1 MSVDEMNNKNTFD
14 FKVQDDSAS
23 DHDWLKDG
31 THQRIADRLFDLI
44 TKSETKG
51 LTIGLEGCWG
61 SGKSTVVNLL
71 RKKLDGT
78 KETFV
83 FYMDSWAHE
92 GDFLRRAFLESFAQQ
107 LQECSEEDD
116 SSIKKIKDEISNK
129 VVTKTTHTEPVI
141 TWFAKLCAFLLV
153 FFVPAGF
160 LFVDHGLDKSS
171 LECKCFIIVG
181 LVLIFSPLLCAL
193 LVCLKNLWCR
203 IREKRKS
210 SSSILCKKKGKEDCE
225 NEKQERENSENEKE
239 NKKDSHKPLMPV
251 FWTTDTTE
259 TVTNE
264 TTKEPE
270 KTSLEFEK
278 FFDRLLERT
287 YAKGAKNVVCVID
300 NLDRINPEDALK
312 IWSTLQIFVESNN
325 LKKCKSRKSDVWIIV
340 PYDESGLRLLWDRAK
355 NTQTGDG
362 SLCSKSFFDKSF
374 QLRIE
379 VPKMLFE
386 GWEDYA
392 NQIIHDSLKI
402 SFNEKQMSCVLE
414 TLKRGRVSISDA
426 PSPREI
432 KTYVNQVGFL
442 YPLHKE
448 NASLDSLCFYVDL
461 KYLKSKSADE
471 IKKGLLD
478 RSILSE
484 NKVLGFVKEKN
495 DVEKELCAILFNVD
509 GGKGIE
515 LLIEDP
521 VLNALNERNEEK
533 LQKLVLNHEHAVKI
547 FVENILAENIYDCK
561 NYMHLLINLFGE
573 NIEDDLLRFVV
584 NNCDQICNQMD
595 KIVSVDDLGAIFQIV
610 KKNSEN
616 NTLHQLSKKY
626 VAMQHELLKN
636 ENDESA
642 VKNVVDSF
650 ERIYDVVDN
659 SDLIY
664 IDYSQLGMEHF
675 QQIADAVGIERLSKF
690 GKFVRGVDTL
700 DEDYSKKIVPNSP
713 VLPALPLFLVRLG
726 CCAGCLQW
734 NKTLLAIKN
743 VVIPKPNY
751 QIKLDGFVQCVKLI
765 SVLQNFQLKE
775 ESEALKGMLNDP
787 AFWHFVAIYK
797 NDDVKIIAAYL
808 LARYYDDLNLPQ
820 TTRLNGQSV
829 EGFNSVK
836 AVFNEKNN
844 NIEDYFCEKIN
855 ATKQSSFIWALAK
868 NFKYRLVGGII
879 EKQLRNEEHWFFN
892 TDKPYDCFANAVEYT
907 DDKNVRI
914 LLLTEFEKSAHL
926 VLNVQGSD
934 ISITSHLKACKLL
947 LESEYSRSVMEKVKY
962 ELTSKKKDDW
972 FKALNDNTELL
983 DIVRKCKEL
992 NERPLEE
999 LSNNFADAF
1008 KEYVKSTM
1016 GAENAV
1022 SPTMDELANLYDC
1035 MNDSFKKYVSDDVV
1049 NEIIG
1054 RKFAVCPQIK
1064 DFLIAKLDYDVLI
1077 EKYQDADKIIKELV
1091 DGAMWDQLEFVVAL
1105 IDKLG
1110 DQLVPEKHY
1119 TEVMQQPL
1127 KSLKDKA
1134 KVDQMEIV
1142 ESLCN
1147 FFNVNLDLMGYA
1159 VDVDDGKVS

>member
-23 DHDWLKDG
+23 DSDLLKDG

-171 LECKCFIIVG
+171 LECKCFIVIG
-181 LVLIFSPLLCAL
+181 LFLIFSPVLCAL
-193 LVCLKNLWCR
+193 LVCLKNLWNQK
-203 IREKRKS
+203 REKRKS
-210 SSSILCKKKGKEDCE
+210 CLKGKKEENNE
-225 NEKQERENSENEKE
+225 NECANEKNDEENDENE
-239 NKKDSHKPLMPV
+239 KDSHKTLMPV

-270 KTSLEFEK
+270 KTSLEFEN
-278 FFDRLLERT
+278 FFEQLLGKT
-287 YAKGAKNVVCVID
+287 YDNGFKNVVCVID

-312 IWSTLQIFVESNN
+312 IWSTLQIFVESNI
-325 LKKCKSRKSDVWIIV
+325 LKKSKSRKSDVWVVV
-340 PYDESGLRLLWDRAK
+340 PYDESGLRLLWDK
-355 NTQTGDG
+355 KDESQTNNKP
-362 SLCSKSFFDKSF
+362 LCSKSFFDKSF

-386 GWEDYA
+386 GWENYA
-392 NQIIHDSLKI
+392 DKIIHDSLEN
-402 SFNEKQMSCVLE
+402 SFSEDQMSCVLE
-414 TLKRGRVSISDA
+414 MLKRGRVSISDA

-484 NKVLGFVKEKN
+484 NKVLGFVKEKT
-495 DVEKELCAILFNVD
+495 DIEKELCAILFNVN
-509 GGKGIE
+509 GEKGME

-533 LQKLVLNHEHAVKI
+533 LQKLVLDHEHVVKI
-547 FVENILAENIYDCK
+547 FVQNILAENKYDCK
-561 NYMHLLINLFGE
+561 NYMHLLKKTFE
-573 NIEDDLLRFVV
+573 KKIEDDLLHFVRK
-584 NNCDQICNQMD
+584 NSERICTQMGEIASD
-595 KIVSVDDLGAIFQIV
+595 DDLCAIFQV
-610 KKNSEN
+610 VMDSSEIDA
-616 NTLHQLSKKY
+616 LRQLSQKY
-626 VAMQHELLKN
+626 VAMQHERLKG
-636 ENDESA
+636 DVDVSA
-642 VKNVVDSF
+642 MKKIVESF
-650 ERIYDVVDN
+650 ERVYSIVDN

-664 IDYSQLGMEHF
+664 IDYSQLGIERF
-675 QQIADAVGIERLSKF
+675 QQIADAVGIEKRLSKF
-690 GKFVRGVDTL
+690 GKFVRGIDNL
-700 DEDYSKKIVPNSP
+700 DEDCSKKIVPNSP
-713 VLPALPLFLVRLG
+713 ELAVLPLLLVRLG
-726 CCAGCLQW
+726 CYAGCLQW

-1035 MNDSFKKYVSDDVV
+1035 MNDPFKKYVSDDVV

-1064 DFLIAKLDYDVLI
+1064 DFLIAKLDYDVVI
-1077 EKYQDADKIIKELV
+1077 KKYQDVNKIIKDLV
-1091 DGAMWDQLEFVVAL
+1091 DGAMWDQLGFVVAL

-1110 DQLVPEKHY
+1110 DQLIPEEHY
-1119 TEVMQQPL
+1119 TKVMQQPL
-1127 KSLKDKA
+1127 ESLKDKA
-1134 KVDQMEIV
+1134 KEEQFKIV
-1142 ESLCN
+1142 ESLCK
-1147 FFNVNLDLMGYA
+1147 FFNVNLDLMEDA
-1159 VDVDDGKVS
+1159 VDANDGKVS

>member
-1 MSVDEMNNKNTFD
+1 MSVDKMNNRNTFD
-14 FKVQDDSAS
+14 FMVQDDSAS
-23 DHDWLKDG
+23 DSDLLKDG
-31 THQRIADRLFDLI
+31 THQRIADRLFELI

-51 LTIGLEGCWG
+51 LTIGLEGSWG

-71 RKKLDGT
+71 RKKLEKT

-92 GDFLRRAFLESFAQQ
+92 GDFLRRAFLEHFAQR
-107 LQECSEEDD
+107 LQEAGVDEATLKD
-116 SSIKKIKDEISNK
+116 IKNEISNK
-129 VVTKTTHTEPVI
+129 VVVKHHDTTPKTQPIGTALALMTI
-141 TWFAKLCAFLLV
+141 FLLPLGLSFIDQSCDV
-153 FFVPAGF
+153 VNIDVSMPFFSLQSYNW
-160 LFVDHGLDKSS
+160 LFVIGL
-171 LECKCFIIVG
+171 LFVLAP
-181 LVLIFSPLLCAL
+181 LVVAFVAWFR
-193 LVCLKNLWCR
+193 N
-203 IREKRKS
+203 
-210 SSSILCKKKGKEDCE
+210 KKKGLT
-225 NEKQERENSENEKE
+225 S
-239 NKKDSHKPLMPV
+239 V
-251 FWTTDTTE
+251 FWTTETTE
-259 TVTNE
+259 TTTTE
-264 TTKEPE
+264 TTEEPE
-270 KTSLEFEK
+270 KTSIEFEN
-278 FFDRLLERT
+278 FFKRLLKIAGE
-287 YAKGAKNVVCVID
+287 KNFKNIVCVID
-300 NLDRINPEDALK
+300 NLDRVNPDDALK
-312 IWSTLQIFVESNN
+312 VWSTLQVFVQSKNPGDRN
-325 LKKCKSRKSDVWIIV
+325 DCLSKVWVIV
-340 PYDESGLRLLWDRAK
+340 PYDESGLRLLWDKKDWSQTECEKEGLPNGSGDSKETDKKK
-355 NTQTGDG
+355 NV
-362 SLCSKSFFDKSF
+362 LCSKSFFDKSF

-386 GWEDYA
+386 GWENYA
-392 NQIIHDSLKI
+392 DKIIHDSLKN
-402 SFNEKQMSCVLE
+402 SFSEDQMSCVLE
-414 TLKRGRVSISDA
+414 MLKRGRVSISDA

-484 NKVLGFVKEKN
+484 NKVLGFVKEKT
-495 DVEKELCAILFNVD
+495 DIEKELCAILFNVN
-509 GGKGIE
+509 GEKGME

-533 LQKLVLNHEHAVKI
+533 LQKLVLDHEHAVKI
-547 FVENILAENIYDCK
+547 FVQNILAENKYDCK
-561 NYMHLLINLFGE
+561 NYMHLLKKTFE
-573 NIEDDLLRFVV
+573 KKIEDDLLHFVKK
-584 NNCDQICNQMD
+584 NCERICSQMGEIASD
-595 KIVSVDDLGAIFQIV
+595 DDLCAIFQIV
-610 KKNSEN
+610 IDFSEN
-616 NTLHQLSKKY
+616 DALRQLSKKY
-626 VAMQHELLKN
+626 VAMQHERLKGDV
-636 ENDESA
+636 DESA
-642 VKNVVDSF
+642 MEKIVESF
-650 ERIYDVVDN
+650 ERVYSIVDN

-675 QQIADAVGIERLSKF
+675 QQFAEAAVKTAGMGKLSRF
-690 GKFVRGVDTL
+690 GNFVRATDTL
-700 DEDYSKKIVPNSP
+700 DEDYSKKIMPNSP
-713 VLPALPLFLVRLG
+713 ELALLPKSPIILA
-726 CCAGCLQW
+726 CYSGCLQW

-751 QIKLDGFVQCVKLI
+751 QIKSDGFVQCVKLI

-808 LARYYDDLNLPQ
+808 LARYYDGLNLPQ
-820 TTRLNGQSV
+820 TMRLNGQSV

-1016 GAENAV
+1016 SAEKANCL
-1022 SPTMDELANLYDC
+1022 TMEDLADLYDC
-1035 MNDSFKKYVSDDVV
+1035 MNDSFKKYVSGDVNDELLV
-1049 NEIIG
+1049 Q
-1054 RKFAVCPQIK
+1054 KFAVLPQAR

-1077 EKYQDADKIIKELV
+1077 KKYQDVNKIIKDLV
-1091 DGAMWDQLEFVVAL
+1091 DGAMWNQLGFVVAL

-1110 DQLVPEKHY
+1110 DQLIPEEHY
-1119 TEVMQQPL
+1119 TKVMQQPL
-1127 KSLKDKA
+1127 ESLKDKA
-1134 KVDQMEIV
+1134 KEEQFKIV
-1142 ESLCN
+1142 ESLCK
-1147 FFNVNLDLMGYA
+1147 FFNVNLDSIENIA
-1159 VDVDDGKVS
+1159 EEDNDKVS

>member
-1 MSVDEMNNKNTFD
+1 MSAKPANDSQTFD
-14 FKVQDDSAS
+14 FNVMDDSAS
-23 DHDWLKDG
+23 DSDLLKDG
-31 THQRIADRLFDLI
+31 THQKIANRLFDLI
-44 TKSETKG
+44 TKSDTKG
-51 LTIGLEGCWG
+51 LTIGLEGSWG

-71 RKKLDGT
+71 RKKLEET

-141 TWFAKLCAFLLV
+141 TSFAKFCAFLLV

-160 LFVDHGLDKSS
+160 LFIDHGLDKSS
-171 LECKCFIIVG
+171 LECKYFIVVG
-181 LVLIFSPLLCAL
+181 LFLVFSPLLSAL
-193 LVCLKNLWCR
+193 FVCLKNLGSR

-210 SSSILCKKKGKEDCE
+210 GKRKICKKNGEKDCA
-225 NEKQERENSENEKE
+225 NEKNDKENSGNE
-239 NKKDSHKPLMPV
+239 KDSHKPLIPV

-278 FFDRLLERT
+278 FINRLLETT
-287 YAKGAKNVVCVID
+287 YAKDVKNVVCVID

-392 NQIIHDSLKI
+392 NQIIHNSLKN
-402 SFNEKQMSCVLE
+402 FNEGQMSCVLE

-478 RSILSE
+478 RSILAE
-484 NKVLGFVKEKN
+484 NKVLGFVKEKT
-495 DVEKELCAILFNVD
+495 DIEKELCAILFNVN
-509 GGKGIE
+509 GEKGME
-515 LLIEDP
+515 LLIETP
-521 VLNALNERNEEK
+521 VLNALNERNEGE
-533 LQKLVLNHEHAVKI
+533 LQKLVHNHEHAVKI
-547 FVENILAENIYDCK
+547 FVQNILAEKDCK
-561 NYMHLLINLFGE
+561 NYMHLLKKTFE
-573 NIEDDLLRFVV
+573 EKIEDDLLRFVKK
-584 NNCDQICNQMD
+584 NCERICSQMGEIASD
-595 KIVSVDDLGAIFQIV
+595 DDLCAIFQIV
-610 KKNSEN
+610 IDFSEN
-616 NTLHQLSKKY
+616 DALRQLSKKY
-626 VAMQHELLKN
+626 VALQHDSLKS
-636 ENDESA
+636 ENDASA
-642 VKNVVDSF
+642 VKKVVDSF
-650 ERIYDVVDN
+650 ERVYDVVDN

-690 GKFVRGVDTL
+690 GKFVRGIDTL

-713 VLPALPLFLVRLG
+713 ELSALPLLVVRLG
-726 CCAGCLQW
+726 CSAGCLRW
-734 NKTLLAIKN
+734 NKTLQAVNNL
-743 VVIPKPNY
+743 VVYKPNY
-751 QIKLDGFVQCVKLI
+751 NLNTEAFAQSVKLI
-765 SVLQNFQLKE
+765 LELQDYDLKDD
-775 ESEALKGMLNDP
+775 SGIIKSLLSKP
-787 AFWHFVAIYK
+787 AFWHYVSVSQK
-797 NDDVKIIAAYL
+797 EDVKQNASYL
-808 LARYYDDLNLPQ
+808 LAKYCDDLNLPQ
-820 TTRLNGQSV
+820 MQHVGQSSNGV
-829 EGFNSVK
+829 NSVGTLFK
-836 AVFNEKNN
+836 EKNDN
-844 NIEDYFCEKIN
+844 TVNYFCERIN
-855 ATKQSSFIWALAK
+855 ASKKSDFIWSLAK
-868 NFKYRLVGGII
+868 NHAYQLIGGII
-879 EKQLRNEEHWFFN
+879 EKQLDNEEHWFFN
-892 TDKPYDCFANAVEYT
+892 TDKPFECFANAIEYEYS
-907 DDKNVRI
+907 DNESVKVR
-914 LLLTEFEKSAHL
+914 LLTEFEESAQL
-926 VLNVQGSD
+926 ISNVLKDETPVTTYLS
-934 ISITSHLKACKLL
+934 ACKLL
-947 LESEYSRSVMEKVKY
+947 LKSQYSRRVMEKVKH
-962 ELTSKKKDDW
+962 ELASKKKDDW
-972 FKALNDNTELL
+972 SNALNVNTELL
-983 DIVRKCKEL
+983 DIVRICREINEL
-992 NERPLEE
+992 PLEE
-999 LSNNFADAF
+999 LSNDFADAF
-1008 KEYVKSTM
+1008 KEYVKSIMSAEKADCLTM
-1016 GAENAV
+1016 E
-1022 SPTMDELANLYDC
+1022 ELTNLYDC
-1035 MNDSFKKYVSDDVV
+1035 MNDSFKKYVSDDIIDELVV
-1049 NEIIG
+1049 
-1054 RKFAVCPQIK
+1054 RKFTVHPQVRE
-1064 DFLIAKLDYDVLI
+1064 FLIAKLDYDVLI
-1077 EKYQDADKIIKELV
+1077 KKYQDVNKIIKDLV
-1091 DGAMWDQLEFVVAL
+1091 DGAMWDQLGFVVAL

-1110 DQLVPEKHY
+1110 DQLILEKHY
-1119 TEVMQQPL
+1119 IKVMQQPL

-1134 KVDQMEIV
+1134 NEEQFKIV
-1142 ESLCN
+1142 ESLCK
-1147 FFNVNLDLMGYA
+1147 FFNVNLDLMEDA
-1159 VDVDDGKVS
+1159 VDADDGKAS

>member
-1 MSVDEMNNKNTFD
+1 MSESFD
-14 FKVQDDSAS
+14 FTVLDDSAS
-23 DHDWLKDG
+23 DSDLLKDG

-51 LTIGLEGCWG
+51 LTIGLEGSWG

-71 RKKLDGT
+71 RKKLEET

-129 VVTKTTHTEPVI
+129 VVTKTTCTEPVI

-171 LECKCFIIVG
+171 LECKCFIVIG
-181 LVLIFSPLLCAL
+181 LFLIFSPVLCAL
-193 LVCLKNLWCR
+193 LVCLKNLWNQK
-203 IREKRKS
+203 REKRKS
-210 SSSILCKKKGKEDCE
+210 CLKGKNEENNE
-225 NEKQERENSENEKE
+225 NECANEKNDEENDENE
-239 NKKDSHKPLMPV
+239 KDSHKTLMPV

-270 KTSLEFEK
+270 KTSLEFEN
-278 FFDRLLERT
+278 FFEQLLGKT
-287 YAKGAKNVVCVID
+287 YDNGFKNVVCVID

-312 IWSTLQIFVESNN
+312 IWSTLQIFVESNI
-325 LKKCKSRKSDVWIIV
+325 LKKSKSRKSDVWVVV
-340 PYDESGLRLLWDRAK
+340 PYDESGLRLLWDK
-355 NTQTGDG
+355 KDESQTNNKP
-362 SLCSKSFFDKSF
+362 LCSKSFFDKSF

-386 GWEDYA
+386 GWENYA
-392 NQIIHDSLKI
+392 DKIIHDSLEN
-402 SFNEKQMSCVLE
+402 SFNEEQMSCVLE
-414 TLKRGRVSISDA
+414 MLKRGRVSISDA

-484 NKVLGFVKEKN
+484 NKVLGFVKEKT
-495 DVEKELCAILFNVD
+495 DIEKELCAILFNVN
-509 GGKGIE
+509 GEKGME

-533 LQKLVLNHEHAVKI
+533 LQKLVLDHEHAVKI
-547 FVENILAENIYDCK
+547 FVQNILAENKYDCK

-573 NIEDDLLRFVV
+573 NIEDDLLRFII

-610 KKNSEN
+610 TKNSEN

-626 VAMQHELLKN
+626 VAMQHELLKK
-636 ENDESA
+636 EKDESA

-690 GKFVRGVDTL
+690 GKFVRNTDAL
-700 DEDYSKKIVPNSP
+700 DDNFSKKIVPNSP
-713 VLPALPLFLVRLG
+713 ELAALPLLLVRLG

-734 NKTLLAIKN
+734 NQTLLAIKN

-751 QIKLDGFVQCVKLI
+751 QIKSEGFVQCVKLI
-765 SVLQNFQLKE
+765 SILQNFQLKE
-775 ESEALKGMLNDP
+775 ESESIKGMLNDP
-787 AFWHFVAIYK
+787 VFWHFVSVYK
-797 NDDVKIIAAYL
+797 NDEVKKIAAYL
-808 LARYYDDLNLPQ
+808 LAKYYENLNLPQ
-820 TTRLNGQSV
+820 TTRLVGQSID
-829 EGFNSVK
+829 GFNSTK
-836 AVFNEKNN
+836 AVFGEKNN
-844 NIEDYFCEKIN
+844 DAVNYFCKKIN
-855 ATKQSSFIWALAK
+855 ATKRSDFIWSLAK
-868 NFKYRLVGGII
+868 NPAYQLIGGVI
-879 EKQLRNEEHWFFN
+879 EKQLHDGQQWFFHVDN
-892 TDKPYDCFANAVEYT
+892 PFECFAKALEYMN
-907 DDKNVRI
+907 DKNEGM
-914 LLLTEFEKSAHL
+914 LLLTMFVDSAHL
-926 VLNVQGSD
+926 ASYVQND
-934 ISITSHLKACKLL
+934 EIVVTSHLKACNFL
-947 LESEYSRSVMEKVKY
+947 LESEYSRAVVEKVKH
-962 ELTSKKKDDW
+962 ELASKKKDDW
-972 FKALNDNTELL
+972 SNALSCNTELL

-992 NERPLEE
+992 EGHPLEE

-1008 KEYVKSTM
+1008 KVYITLVMS
-1016 GAENAV
+1016 AENV
-1022 SPTMDELANLYDC
+1022 DCLTNEELSNLYDC
-1035 MNDSFKKYVSDDVV
+1035 MNDSFKKYVSGEAV
-1049 NEIIG
+1049 NEIIV
-1054 RKFAVCPQIK
+1054 RNFAVQQQIK
-1064 DFLIAKLDYDVLI
+1064 EFLIAKLDYDVLI
-1077 EKYQDADKIIKELV
+1077 GKHLDAEKIIKGLV
-1091 DGAMWDQLEFVVAL
+1091 EEARWSQLEFVVAL
-1105 IDKLG
+1105 VDKLSKRFF
-1110 DQLVPEKHY
+1110 PEIY
-1119 TEVMQQPL
+1119 DANVMKNLL

-1134 KVDQMEIV
+1134 EEGQMKIV
-1142 ESLCN
+1142 VSLCK
-1147 FFNVNLDLMGYA
+1147 FFNVDFDSLEKVSDE
-1159 VDVDDGKVS
+1159 DDGEES